1 MELFEVRYLEK
12 NEKSFLMEMLYECIH
27 IEEEKKPPMD
37 ELLNNDELRKYTKIG
52 EETAIKR

>member
-27 IEEEKKPPMD
+27 IEEEK
-37 ELLNNDELRKYTKIG
+37 EASNG
-52 EETAIKR
+52 